1 MNRKHNTPQCSA
13 FKAVIYDMDGV
24 LIDSEPLWKIAME
37 QIFGKYGSTLTP
49 QDFQKTVGLR
59 IDEVIHF
66 WNQHEKWGLTN
77 EKEVETQIIDT
88 LIQLIRQDPK
98 ELKGVSNSLQFFKTK
113 GYQIGLATSSSSLL
127 IQTVLEA
134 LQIGHYFDF
143 TYSAEH
149 EAFGKPHP
157 GVYLKVAETLQVNP
171 QACLVIEDSWN
182 GVLAGLSARMKVC
195 CIPEKTHLPHP
206 NLVVADFHYE
216 DLDSLVNAMS

>member
-1 MNRKHNTPQCSA
+1 MITKPLPKLSD

-37 QIFGKYGSTLTP
+37 TVFGQYGSTLTK

-66 WNQHEKWGLTN
+66 WNLHEGWNLTDEKGVEN
-77 EKEVETQIIDT
+77 EIISA
-88 LIQLIRQDPK
+88 LIALIKAQPQ
-98 ELKGVSNSLQFFKTK
+98 ELKGVSASLHFFRKNGFK
-113 GYQIGLATSSSSLL
+113 IGLATSSSELL

-134 LQIGHYFDF
+134 LELNQWFDF

-149 EAFGKPHP
+149 EPYGKPHP
-157 GVYLKVAETLQVNP
+157 GVYLKVAQELGVKATQ
-171 QACLVIEDSWN
+171 CLVIEDSWN
-182 GVLAGLSARMKVC
+182 GVLAGLAARMKVC

-206 NLVVADFHYE
+206 NLVVADYHFE
-216 DLDSLVNAMS
+216 DLEALVQALA